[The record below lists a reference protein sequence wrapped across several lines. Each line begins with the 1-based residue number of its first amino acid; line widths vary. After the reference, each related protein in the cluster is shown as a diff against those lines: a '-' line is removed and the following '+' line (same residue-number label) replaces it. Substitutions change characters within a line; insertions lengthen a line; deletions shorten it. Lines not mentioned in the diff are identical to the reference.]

1 MTNAP
6 ITVLVIALRIGATV
20 IAPTFNLIIKYHCY

>member
-6 ITVLVIALRIGATV
+6 ITVLVITLMIGEPV
-20 IAPTFNLIIKYHCY
+20 IAPTFNNIIKSLV